1 MNKEY
6 AQYAEKPF
14 FQSKPKRRT
23 NPFGVIV
30 LIAIIFI
37 AGVSVGG
44 VIDNEMTSSKLDYL
58 EQQIQALEQEQS
70 SSPQTPVTYVLE
82 NTSLSS
88 IYETVKDSI
97 VVIYCQTPQMTFFGS
112 YLAEVQG
119 SGFVYDY
126 ENTPV
131 VITNYHV
138 ISDAEDIIVT
148 FSNGNSYP
156 ASLLGSDPYSD
167 LAVLSIDTAITDVQ
181 PLDIVPSSPLQVGD
195 PVIAIGSPYGLGGTM
210 TTGIISQTG
219 RTIEESLAGS
229 FPIADIIQTS
239 APINPGNSGGP
250 LLNYQCQVIGITTA
264 IIENSEGLGF
274 AIPSNTILREI
285 GPLVENG
292 SYPDHPWIGI
302 TGVDMNY
309 ALAEAMKVNTTY
321 GWLISSVVQDG
332 AADRGGLLGGTKR
345 MQIADKWVMIG
356 GDIIVA
362 IDGNKIINGATLMSY
377 LEEYTRPD
385 QTITVTVLRD
395 NHYVDVPI
403 TLEARPSPGIY

>member
-1 MNKEY
+1 MNQEY
-6 AQYAEKPF
+6 AQYENPF

-44 VIDNEMTSSKLDYL
+44 VIDNDMTSSKLDYL
-58 EQQIQALEQEQS
+58 EQQIQALEQKQS
-70 SSPQTPVTYVLE
+70 SSPQTPVTYILE
-82 NTSLSS
+82 NISLSS

-119 SGFVYDY
+119 SGFVCEY
-126 ENTPV
+126 EDTPV

-167 LAVLSIDTAITDVQ
+167 LAVLSIDTAITNVQ
-181 PLDIVPSSPLQVGD
+181 PLDIVPSSSLQVGD

-302 TGVDMNY
+302 TGADMNY
-309 ALAEAMKVNTTY
+309 AIAEAMNVNITY
-321 GWLISSVVQDG
+321 GWLISSVVKDG
-332 AADRGGLLGGTKR
+332 AADHGGLRGGTTR
-345 MQIADKWVMIG
+345 MQIADKWVIIG

-362 IDGNKIINGATLMSY
+362 INGNKMINGAALMSY
-377 LEEYTRPD
+377 LEENTRPD

-395 NHYVDVPI
+395 NQYVDVPI